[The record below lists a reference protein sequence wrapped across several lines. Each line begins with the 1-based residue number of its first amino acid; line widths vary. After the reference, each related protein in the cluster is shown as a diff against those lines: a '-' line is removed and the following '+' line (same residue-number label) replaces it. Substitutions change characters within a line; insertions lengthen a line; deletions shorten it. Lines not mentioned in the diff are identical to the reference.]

1 MKKATTQSKKLSFR
15 LLFVAIAL
23 MGMTMVSC
31 EDEDTPTDTP
41 QDTTQTTTQANT
53 YSGTLCH
60 VNNPAETEPVVPGL
74 VWALTVDK
82 NNYILEHN
90 GSVIWAE
97 DPILGV
103 THSSGDAASYS
114 GTIQTRTDIHS
125 NSYTVLAI

>member
-1 MKKATTQSKKLSFR
+1 MKKTTIQSKKLSVR
-15 LLFVAIAL
+15 LLFMAVAL
-23 MGMTMVSC
+23 MGMMMVSC

-60 VNNPAETEPVVPGL
+60 VNNPTETEPAVPGL
-74 VWALTVDK
+74 VWALTVDN

-90 GSVIWAE
+90 ESVIWAE

-103 THSSGDAASYS
+103 THSSGDTASFS
-114 GTIQTRTDIHS
+114 GTIQTKSDIHS